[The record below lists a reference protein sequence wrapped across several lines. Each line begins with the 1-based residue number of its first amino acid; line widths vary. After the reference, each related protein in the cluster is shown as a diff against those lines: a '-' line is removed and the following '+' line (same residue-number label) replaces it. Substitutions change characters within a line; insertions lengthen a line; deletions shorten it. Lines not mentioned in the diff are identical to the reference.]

1 MAQFKTSMIVGKK
14 ESIVDEI
21 LLLNPHQVPM
31 LSAVGFGQP
40 VIQTT
45 HFWLED
51 EMYGYESTVSGAK
64 TDSDTTITVAD
75 VDPFRAE
82 QVVKIGDEL
91 LKVTAVAGNNLTVVR
106 GYAGTTAE
114 AIDDGARVEVMFVEG
129 VEGADARAARHKS
142 RKKVENV
149 TQIFDD
155 SITVSGSAEATSQY
169 AIDDLY
175 GYEKAK
181 KQLEL
186 ALQLEKAVINGIK
199 YENGD
204 VRQMQ
209 GMRQFIETNVDNVG
223 AALNAEHI
231 NNLAQDIY
239 EQGGFEGGARH
250 AIIAPAKQKR
260 AISAFQDNQIRLDRA
275 ENVRGQ
281 VVDWFVS
288 DFGRFEILL
297 NNNLRS
303 DELFLV
309 DLNRVAIRPLQTRD
323 FFHEYLGRKGDRTE
337 GQIIGEYTLE
347 FKQEKAHGRLHGLL
361 GGTGGVEG

>member
-1 MAQFKTSMIVGKK
+1 MSQFKTNMIVGKK
-14 ESIVDEI
+14 ESVVDEI
-21 LLLNPHQVPM
+21 LLLNPHQIPM

-51 EMYGYESTVSGAK
+51 EMYGYEGKVSGEK
-64 TDSDTTITVAD
+64 TDADTTITV
-75 VDPFRAE
+75 VDAEPFRAE
-82 QVVKIGDEL
+82 QVVRVNDEL
-91 LKVTAVAGNNLTVVR
+91 MKVTAVSGKNLTVVR
-106 GYAGTTAE
+106 GYAGTTATT
-114 AIDDGARVEVMFVEG
+114 ISDGARIEVMFVEG
-129 VEGADARAARHKS
+129 VEGADARSARHKP
-142 RKKVENV
+142 RKKVENI

-155 SITVSGSAEATSQY
+155 TIAISGSAQATAQH
-169 AIDDLY
+169 AIDELY
-175 GYEKAK
+175 GYEQSK

-199 YENGD
+199 YESGD

-209 GMRQFIETNVDNVG
+209 GIRQFVQTNVDSVN
-223 AALNAEHI
+223 AALDAEHI

-239 EQGGFEGGARH
+239 EKGGFEGGARH
-250 AIIAPAKQKR
+250 AIIVPAKQKR
-260 AISAFQDNQIRLDRA
+260 AISAFQDSQVRLDRA

-281 VVDWFVS
+281 VVDYFVS

-297 NNNLRS
+297 NNNLRP

-309 DLNRVAIRPLQTRD
+309 DLNRVAIRPLQTRE

-347 FKQEKAHGRLHGLL
+347 FKQEKAHGRLNGLL
-361 GGTGGVEG
+361 GGSGGVEG